1 MWHAESGIK
10 MQTRSHD
17 SSPGQQGFTL
27 IEVLVTLL
35 IFLIGVL
42 GIALYTA
49 GGIKSITINQGRATA
64 VKTAS
69 LAIEPMF
76 YHTRPDC
83 LDTMLQTF
91 PRTVAGDNDK
101 DTFQMNVV
109 SAIDGTGTS
118 IISALGPPLTTTA
131 SGNWVSPV
139 TVTLQVPYTG
149 LNGATV
155 YAYPTFTLILQN
167 YSTACDV

>member
-1 MWHAESGIK
+1 MN
-10 MQTRSHD
+10 TRL
-17 SSPGQQGFTL
+17 SSYSSKGFTL
-27 IEVLVTLL
+27 VEVMVTLL

-69 LAIEPMF
+69 QAIEPMF
-76 YHTRPDC
+76 YHTRSDC
-83 LDTMLQTF
+83 LATMLGTF
-91 PRTVAGDNDK
+91 PRTVAGDNNK
-101 DTFQMNVV
+101 DSYQVKVV
-109 SAIDGTGTS
+109 NAIDGTGS
-118 IISALGPPLTTTA
+118 NIITAVGPPLTTTA
-131 SGNWVSPV
+131 SSSWVSPV

-149 LNGATV
+149 LSGATV

-167 YSTACDV
+167 YTTACNV